1 MMDKQPIEFFGNS
14 DDWEA
19 YIEQLENYFVAK
31 KRAIPLSSCGT
42 TAYKTIQS
50 ILAPQ
55 KPAEV
60 EYTELVEQVK
70 QHYVPKPSEIIQ
82 WQKFYTC
89 NRQSSKSI
97 ADYVARLRVLT
108 EFCEF
113 GETLNSILRDRL
125 GCGVNNEQ
133 LHCQVL
139 AEQHLT
145 F

>member
-19 YIEQLENYFVAK
+19 YIEQLENYFVTK
-31 KRAIPLSSCGT
+31 KRAILLSSCGT

-60 EYTELVEQVK
+60 EYTESVQQVK

-82 WQKFYTC
+82 W
-89 NRQSSKSI
+89 
-97 ADYVARLRVLT
+97 
-108 EFCEF
+108 
-113 GETLNSILRDRL
+113 
-125 GCGVNNEQ
+125 
-133 LHCQVL
+133 
-139 AEQHLT
+139 
-145 F
+145 